1 METLL
6 NAALAYDPS
15 LEPFRAQCQKITG
28 FYMLER
34 YPLIAEASLTEDD
47 VLDSLRDVERL
58 IEKLRTEIARAR
70 GAVSSEGDNS

>member
-1 METLL
+1 M
-6 NAALAYDPS
+6 
-15 LEPFRAQCQKITG
+15 
-28 FYMLER
+28 ER